1 VRKIIFR
8 TFFFVLPFA
17 IALVVSAVLVPAEE
31 SPVAGTSGF
40 GGSTRQALSGHGTGA
55 RDGIGMML
63 VGNKCPRHSFDV
75 CVSEVPDVSSVG
87 KDYSGGEGQDEC
99 EGGEVGSE

>member
-1 VRKIIFR
+1 MSAKNHIPDL
-8 TFFFVLPFA
+8 FFVLPFA
-17 IALVVSAVLVPAEE
+17 IALVVSAVLVLAEE

-63 VGNKCPRHSFDV
+63 IGNKCPRHGFDV
-75 CVSEVPDVSSVG
+75 CISEVPDISSVG
-87 KDYSGGEGQDEC
+87 KD
-99 EGGEVGSE
+99 